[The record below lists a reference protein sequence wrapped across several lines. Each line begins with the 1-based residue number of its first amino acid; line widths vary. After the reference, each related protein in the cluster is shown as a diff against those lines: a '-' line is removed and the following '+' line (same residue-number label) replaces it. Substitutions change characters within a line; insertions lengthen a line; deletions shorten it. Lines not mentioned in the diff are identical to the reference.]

1 MLDVKA
7 LEYLGEGC
15 TKWCY
20 QHPNNDTQ
28 VIKIV
33 KPGVSSYQTQR
44 YRVRIQREIKT
55 LQQVHS
61 IPELAS
67 YFPAYHGEVVTC
79 VGTGYIFDKVDH
91 LVDVFKEQYCL
102 SNDSYRE
109 LVAVIDRLTR
119 YDIAFCPDLLRNVFL
134 NEETH
139 NLYILDGLGCKYFIS
154 ATMLPF
160 PRWLRRL
167 LMARMMKK
175 YIIRDLKLMRQFA
188 SAHRKA
194 R

>member
-7 LEYLGEGC
+7 LECLGEGC

-20 QHPNNDTQ
+20 QHPDNDTQ

-33 KPGVSSYQTQR
+33 KPGVSSQQARR

-55 LQQVHS
+55 LRQVRS

-67 YFPAYHGEVVTC
+67 YFPAYHGEIVTSL
-79 VGTGYIFDKVDH
+79 GAGYIFDKVDH
-91 LVDVFKEQYCL
+91 LVDVFKERYCL
-102 SNDSYRE
+102 SNDLYNE

-119 YDIAFCPDLLRNVFL
+119 HDIAFCPDLARNVFL

-139 NLYILDGLGCKYFIS
+139 SLYILDGLGCKYLIP
-154 ATMLPF
+154 ATMSPF

-175 YIIRDLKLMRQFA
+175 HIVRDLKLMRLF
-188 SAHRKA
+188 SVSF
-194 R
+194 